1 MLPIQSVDAPPR
13 RSDAPRDPQSSAPT
27 ARWEWSWRAPSA
39 STRATETGW
48 TAVVW
53 AAVLA
58 VAIVGVR
65 HQGTLGLDD
74 AYIYFR
80 HARNFAD
87 GLGWTY
93 NPGHAGVDAA
103 TSPLY
108 VLLLSAFAKVGID
121 LVRAGDVLF
130 VGGLT
135 LCAGFTHAFL
145 ARLHHWWAGAA
156 AGLLI
161 VASPYLG
168 ITRGVESGVFL
179 AAVAV
184 ALYLWVAQHDVGLGV
199 ALAIV
204 VLARPDGVILVPLVL
219 AAKWIIDRRVPI
231 RTMIAGAAIAVAWS
245 VFALL
250 VVKHVFADTLA
261 AKIAQG
267 KSGLWFGLDYFGGLK
282 DIPKQLGHVD
292 GIAMGLAV
300 VGIVVV
306 AVWFRDLRWT
316 LGVLLAFTLVQM
328 TIYTVLGVPPYRW
341 YYALPMYCAAVFAGV
356 TLEGIGALLARW
368 WRPLVAIPMVAVV
381 VLVAV
386 GITKTPKSLVP
397 PRSQYE
403 AAANWINEHTPRDAT
418 IAATEIGILGY
429 HTDRTVIDYLGLT
442 EESAIA
448 PLERGDMTWWVNHLA
463 PDYWVTQGFGQFEG
477 PVQSAPWFKDAFHEV
492 YRNGFVTVY
501 QRVGRA
507 PS

>member
-1 MLPIQSVDAPPR
+1 MQSVEAPPQ
-13 RSDAPRDPQSSAPT
+13 RSDHRDATTPGSSRSSPWAPPPRA
-27 ARWEWSWRAPSA
+27 ARV
-39 STRATETGW
+39 TETAW

-53 AAVLA
+53 VAALA
-58 VAIVGVR
+58 VSISVVR

-108 VLLLSAFAKVGID
+108 VLILAAFAKLGVD
-121 LVRAGDVLF
+121 LVRAGDLLF
-130 VGGLT
+130 VGGMT
-135 LCAGFTHAFL
+135 LCACTTHAFL
-145 ARLHHWWAGAA
+145 ARLRHWWAGAA
-156 AGLLI
+156 AALLM

-168 ITRGVESGVFL
+168 ITRGVESAVFL
-179 AAVAV
+179 AAVAI
-184 ALYLWVAQHDVGLGV
+184 ALYLWVAKHDVALGI
-199 ALAIV
+199 ALALV
-204 VLARPDGVILVPLVL
+204 VLARPDGVILVPLVIG
-219 AAKWIIDRRVPI
+219 AKWIVDRRAPI
-231 RTMIAGAAIAVAWS
+231 RTMVAGAAVAVAWT

-316 LGVLLAFTLVQM
+316 LGVLLVFTLVQM
-328 TIYTVLGVPPYRW
+328 TVYTVLGVPPYRW

-356 TLEGIGALLARW
+356 TLEGIGTVSSRW
-368 WRPLVAIPMVAVV
+368 WRPLAVLPVVAVV

-386 GITKTPKSLVP
+386 GVSKAPTSLVP
-397 PRSQYE
+397 PRSQY
-403 AAANWINEHTPRDAT
+403 AAAARWINEHTPRDAT
-418 IAATEIGILGY
+418 VAATEIGILGY

-442 EESAIA
+442 EKSAIA

-463 PDYWVTQGFGQFEG
+463 PDYWVTQSFGQFEG
-477 PVQSAPWFKDAFHEV
+477 PVQSAPWFHDVFHEV
-492 YRNGFVTVY
+492 YRNGLVTVY

-507 PS
+507 PV